1 MQVREIISMIVVLS
15 IVAAVCGGGLSLIK
29 MATAEQIAY
38 QKIKN
43 VKEPALKKILTG
55 YDNDP
60 VSDRKDIVTG
70 KNKKGKEVITTF
82 FFAKKGGKIIDVAF
96 ESSGGGFHGDI
107 GVMIAVNPETNKLDG
122 CAITTQSETPGV
134 GTRVADDPAFCA
146 QFKDKPV
153 DANFGLTSS
162 GGVVQGLSG
171 ATYSS
176 AGVSN
181 AVKAGMETYQKF
193 KSQLGV

>member
-1 MQVREIISMIVVLS
+1 MQVREIIKMIVVLS
-15 IVAAVCGGGLSLIK
+15 IVAAVCGGSLSLLK
-29 MATAEQIAY
+29 AATEGQIEY

-43 VKEPALKKILTG
+43 IKEPALKKVLAG

-70 KNKKGKEVITTF
+70 KDKKGKDIKTTF
-82 FFAKKGGKIIDVAF
+82 FFAKKGGRIISIAF
-96 ESSGGGFHGDI
+96 ESFGGGFHGDI
-107 GVMIAVNPETNKLDG
+107 GVIVAVNPETDKVDG
-122 CAITTQSETPGV
+122 CAVTTQSETPGV
-134 GTRVADDPAFCA
+134 GTKVADDPSFCS
-146 QFKDKPV
+146 QFKDKPI

-176 AGVSN
+176 TGVST
-181 AVKAGMETYQKF
+181 AVKTGVEIYKKY